1 MTEEFRIDTKLP
13 HIKIKNKKLLEQS
26 TPFKLRLKKKKLSGI
41 NSRSL
46 VNRQQV
52 PAMSS
57 IKLNMP
63 EIFKTLSKQQQMIF
77 ILCLIKI
84 SWLMVLVPPYVIS
97 FLSAA
102 LHNISQQPLVK
113 VFFFIFIFLSGVY
126 FAAVAVVMLERCK
139 KEKKE
144 NNKI

>member
-52 PAMSS
+52 PGMSS

-84 SWLMVLVPPYVIS
+84 S
-97 FLSAA
+97 
-102 LHNISQQPLVK
+102 
-113 VFFFIFIFLSGVY
+113 
-126 FAAVAVVMLERCK
+126 
-139 KEKKE
+139 
-144 NNKI
+144 